1 MYRFLWLLWVAV
13 FVRGCEIN
21 GYFENVTASFTNT
34 AFSTLVLVETYLY
47 TGTDCSTTIIASPTV
62 EAGGLDYTVDP
73 STLTPAGGTVEITY
87 RFTNLTL
94 ATLAAVAP
102 TVTYFENWAG
112 TTQELNGL
120 QIILPTSTTTT
131 ATTQRITS
139 TSSRSTSTFGTTS
152 SSVSSSIS
160 SQTTATVVAV
170 TTNTGIQSSTIG
182 GIVGGI
188 VGGLLLLGALIF
200 FFLRRNKSRSSRRDV
215 DYTQSPEMQP
225 AEVEEDKYEP
235 VPDVQRVSLKY
246 PELGEVGG
254 RTQGGYY

>member
-1 MYRFLWLLWVAV
+1 MYPFLWLLWAVV

-21 GYFENVTASFTNT
+21 GYFGNVTASFTNT

-47 TGTDCSTTIIASPTV
+47 NGTDCSTTIIASPTV
-62 EAGGLDYTVDP
+62 EAGGFDYTVDP

-87 RFTNLTL
+87 RFTDLTL

-112 TTQELNGL
+112 TTQELSGL
-120 QIILPTSTTTT
+120 RIILPTSTSTT
-131 ATTQRITS
+131 ATSPSITS
-139 TSSRSTSTFGTTS
+139 TSSRPTTSIGGTSSTVGSSTSS
-152 SSVSSSIS
+152 PP
-160 SQTTATVVAV
+160 TATVVAV
-170 TTNTGIQSSTIG
+170 TTNTGLQSGTIG

-188 VGGLLLLGALIF
+188 VGGFLLLGALIF
-200 FFLRRNKSRSSRRDV
+200 FLLRRNKSRSSRRDV
-215 DYTQSPEMQP
+215 DFIQSPEMQR